1 MPIFAHLFLPSM
13 TSSDLVKL
21 IFLAAVWG
29 GSFIFMRIS
38 VPEFGVIF
46 MAALRISLAGL
57 SLLLFAYMNRIPML
71 WRKNIKFYVVVGFFS
86 AALPF
91 SCFSYAAQFLPSAYS
106 AVINSTAPLFG
117 ALFSIF
123 WLSDRLSLRRLT
135 ALFLGITGVTV
146 LVGAGTLIL
155 NIHTLLA
162 TLAGLIAS
170 ASYAISSILI
180 KKLGQT
186 PSTVSGESA
195 EKGIHPYAMA
205 SGSLVMGG
213 LMLSPAIP
221 FSIPTLIPSTTATL
235 SLLALSLMSTALA
248 QAIFIPLISRIG
260 PTRAMTV
267 TFLIPVFGMLWGY
280 LFLHENVGISTI
292 VGSAIVLMAMGLILS
307 PAKPITAEA
316 ELKPDVP

>member
-1 MPIFAHLFLPSM
+1 
-13 TSSDLVKL
+13 
-21 IFLAAVWG
+21 
-29 GSFIFMRIS
+29 MRIS
-38 VPEFGVIF
+38 VPEFGV
-46 MAALRISLAGL
+46 MLTAALRISMAGL
-57 SLLLFAYMNRIPML
+57 SLLIFAYLNRVPML
-71 WRKNIKFYVVVGFFS
+71 WRKNLKFYIAVGFFS

-123 WLSDRLSLRRLT
+123 WLSDRLSLRRLS

-146 LVGAGTLIL
+146 LVGAGTLLL

-162 TLAGLIAS
+162 TFAGLIAS

-180 KKLGQT
+180 KKLGQQQ
-186 PSTVSGESA
+186 SAVAGETA
-195 EKGIHPYAMA
+195 DKGIHPYAMA

-213 LMLSPAIP
+213 LMLAPAVP
-221 FSIPTLIPSTTATL
+221 FSIPELIPSATASC

-292 VGSAIVLMAMGLILS
+292 LGSAIVLMAMGLILS
-307 PAKPITAEA
+307 PAKPNKVEIRHDA
-316 ELKPDVP
+316 L